1 MVNPVRPMLGR
12 KYLIPVNILY
22 RTNRELPNYIQISEY
37 LRTLQS
43 LYAIV
48 WENMSFRPL
57 ETEACYDKQLLDDK
71 LKQ

>member
-1 MVNPVRPMLGR
+1 MLGR

-43 LYAIV
+43 LYVTA

-57 ETEACYDKQLLDDK
+57 ETETHYDKKLLGDK